1 MMLLLMSGC
10 CSWTADAEW
19 LLTLPFPY
27 CAVLLPP
34 EITEIC
40 RLYTRY
46 GISLVV
52 PQVNVTREYPT
63 PLSQFE
69 WPWVWGSLA
78 PGCLYIYEGCGV
90 RITDR
95 EGDNKAARTTIIYLR
110 RKTFYI
116 VDSK

>member
-78 PGCLYIYEGCGV
+78 PGCLYIYMKDVVCV
-90 RITDR
+90 LRIER
-95 EGDNKAARTTIIYLR
+95 GTIRQPEQRL
-110 RKTFYI
+110 YI
-116 VDSK
+116 SQKKNILYC